1 MTAESSKTPS
11 LKSPDPRKA
20 LLKFKKQMIKEITLV
35 EHHLA
40 NHRQRFVSLLAA
52 ADKMRTRFI
61 IVSDMLSIMNKMK
74 APLSQAATEILLQ
87 VLDIRDDGHMDYQ
100 QLMNGG
106 ILRAVEQHFQQLE
119 AGIAVDDEAEHLVDT
134 SLSDNVWSMKAAD
147 MEKKHGAPSTLLG
160 CNGIL
165 ADQYKQEE
173 VKQFSLLINHC
184 KDNGILLNWQ
194 VAEKGTW
201 LYVHCKVNYAI

>member
-1 MTAESSKTPS
+1 
-11 LKSPDPRKA
+11 
-20 LLKFKKQMIKEITLV
+20 MIKEITLV

-40 NHRQRFVSLLAA
+40 SHRQRFVSLLAA

-61 IVSDMLSIMNKMK
+61 IVSDMLSVMNKMK

-106 ILRAVEQHFQQLE
+106 ILRAVEDHFQQLE
-119 AGIAVDDEAEHLVDT
+119 ADMAADDEPEHSVET
-134 SLSDNVWSMKAAD
+134 SSSDNVWTMKAAD
-147 MEKKHGAPSTLLG
+147 LEKKHGAPSTLLG
-160 CNGIL
+160 CNGIH

-194 VAEKGTW
+194 LAEKGTW
-201 LYVHCKVNYAI
+201 KYTLTNALYMVNYAI